1 MRQILRGIAKSH
13 PSQKIF
19 FKEFVFHK
27 CFFIL
32 VSESDELAV
41 SVTLLCSSIRHSV
54 VTIIYILC
62 FAVCPRIY
70 CCTSSASLR
79 VFLPELE
86 SQGET
91 PRLPPSLDVFRK
103 RSNQNSY
110 QSVISTSIFFPR
122 PSDRTCRSGKSCMSK
137 VVVIWTFYQID
148 QSEQAQ

>member
-19 FKEFVFHK
+19 FKEFVLHK

-41 SVTLLCSSIRHSV
+41 SVTLLCSSNRHSV

-103 RSNQNSY
+103 RTNQKSY
-110 QSVISTSIFFPR
+110 WSVICTSIFCPR
-122 PSDRTCRSGKSCMSK
+122 ESDKSCRLFRVCSNLFS
-137 VVVIWTFYQID
+137 ICPIIRSWYAHASI
-148 QSEQAQ
+148 

>member
-1 MRQILRGIAKSH
+1 MFYINVFLFS
-13 PSQKIF
+13 SQSRIGHF
-19 FKEFVFHK
+19 MSIHSS
-27 CFFIL
+27 L
-32 VSESDELAV
+32 GSDHHLHFAT
-41 SVTLLCSSIRHSV
+41 SLS
-54 VTIIYILC
+54 C
-62 FAVCPRIY
+62 FAVGQRCPY
-70 CCTSSASLR
+70 FHASSSCLR

-110 QSVISTSIFFPR
+110 QSVICTSIFCPR